1 MLTENPA
8 GNYAFLPADIPYSAG
23 VVAMPGYE
31 IVRVVLKQAIP
42 YQKGFDLISEHLAKQ
57 GRPRAALCSIELR
70 SPQPASFDA
79 FADFNDRYRSL
90 LESWGLMVDGVNPIA
105 RTNVAPA
112 LNSPSEPSLYA
123 FGYSSPS
130 SRLNGERTFVVSG
143 AGELVNSDL
152 TSQKIARAKDISED
166 AIREKAN
173 CVLGIMQDRLTQM
186 GMKHSSV
193 TAVNIYTIH
202 NIFPH
207 LEPAILASLPQAN
220 LHGLR
225 WHFARPPVLDIEFE
239 MDVRNNQ
246 TERLCPV
253 S

>member
-8 GNYAFLPADIPYSAG
+8 GNYAFLAADIPYSAG
-23 VVAMPGYE
+23 VVALPGYE
-31 IVRVVLKQAIP
+31 IVRVVLNEAIP
-42 YQKGFDLISEHLAKQ
+42 YQKGFELIADYLEKQ
-57 GRPRAALCSIELR
+57 GRPRTALCSIELR

-79 FADFNDRYRSL
+79 FADFNDGYRSL

-112 LNSPSEPSLYA
+112 LDSPSEQSLYA

-130 SRLNGERTFVVSG
+130 TRRNGERTFVVSG

-152 TSQKIARAKDISED
+152 TSQKIARAKDTSED

-173 CVLGIMQDRLTQM
+173 CVLEIMQNRLTLM

-193 TAVNIYTIH
+193 TAVNVYTIH

-220 LHGLR
+220 LHGVR